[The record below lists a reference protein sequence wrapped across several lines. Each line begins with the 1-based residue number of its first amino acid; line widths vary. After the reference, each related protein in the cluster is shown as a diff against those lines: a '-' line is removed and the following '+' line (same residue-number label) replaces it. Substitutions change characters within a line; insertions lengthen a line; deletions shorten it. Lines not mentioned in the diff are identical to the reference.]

1 MDFWQYLFIISF
13 SLVFYN
19 YAGYAI
25 LAFCLQKLIPVRSIP
40 AASPLS
46 QSNLPSISF
55 IVAAYD
61 EEALIREKILNSL
74 GQRYPADRIEF
85 IFVTD
90 GSTDRTP
97 AIVSEYPSIR
107 LLHDPRRAGK
117 SAAVNRAVEKAAHDI
132 LIFSDA
138 NTTLNADAVLLI
150 AGHYRDP
157 SVGGVAGEKKV
168 IPLTDTAG
176 APKGTSPASAGTSA
190 ASTGASPASTGA
202 SPASP
207 GAGEGMYW
215 KYESR
220 LKKIDSDFYS
230 VVGAAGELFSLR
242 RKLYEPLPEDTILD
256 DFVLSLRAAQK
267 GFRII
272 YEPNA
277 YAMELPSFSLGDEQK
292 RKIRIAAGGF
302 QAIGMLSSLFL
313 FWRHPRLSFL
323 YISHRVLRW
332 TLSPLCL
339 ILAFI
344 SNLVLCFSADNQMFK
359 TLFGLQAAFYAMAWL
374 SRIPSLANHQF
385 GKILKI
391 PHYFTFM
398 NVSVIL
404 GLFRFLKGSQSA
416 VWEKARRADP
426 DKSVNKL

>member
-1 MDFWQYLFIISF
+1 MHFWQYLFIISF
-13 SLVFYN
+13 SFVFYN

-25 LAFCLQKLIPVRSIP
+25 LAFCLQKLIPIRSVP
-40 AASPLS
+40 AAPPGSPADA
-46 QSNLPSISF
+46 PSISF

-74 GQRYPADRIEF
+74 GQRYPAERIEF

-90 GSTDRTP
+90 GSRDRTP
-97 AIVSEYPSIR
+97 AIVAEYPSIR
-107 LLHDPRRAGK
+107 LLHASRRAGK
-117 SAAVNRAVEKAAHDI
+117 SAAVNRAVGTATHDI

-138 NTTLNADAVLLI
+138 NTTLNAEAVQLI

-157 SVGGVAGEKKV
+157 AVGGVAGEKKV
-168 IPLTDTAG
+168 IALTGKAG
-176 APKGTSPASAGTSA
+176 ASMDASSVSAGPNAASPDASAFLASA
-190 ASTGASPASTGA
+190 SAS
-202 SPASP
+202 SP

-242 RKLYEPLPEDTILD
+242 RELYEPLPEDTILD

-272 YEPNA
+272 YEPGA
-277 YAMELPSFSLGDEQK
+277 YAMELPSFSIGEEQK
-292 RKIRIAAGGF
+292 RKVRIAAGGF
-302 QAIGMLSSLFL
+302 QAIGMLRSLFL

-339 ILAFI
+339 ILVFI
-344 SNLVLCFSADNQMFK
+344 SNLILCFSPDNHIFAII
-359 TLFGLQAAFYAMAWL
+359 FGLQLAFYGIALL
-374 SRIPSLANHQF
+374 SLIPSFMNHRL
-385 GKILKI
+385 GKIFKI

-404 GLFRFLKGSQSA
+404 GLFRFLKGRQSA
-416 VWEKARRADP
+416 VWEKARRAEMGR
-426 DKSVNKL
+426 S